1 MADSDPGG
9 VSASADN
16 KALRERAARLGYRL
30 RKRRGSYWLL
40 DNDDD
45 SGMGFETLADAADE
59 IGRRERGQQ
68 RSANHTIPKARRGTP
83 QAAHGAVLPED
94 WHEISLG
101 ALWDHFNRPRK
112 TPQTT
117 IEAVIHSVRERGVAA
132 LIEPANIERLLE
144 CDDASR
150 IEINER
156 IALIAVESLTSWLT
170 LLSEEQR
177 VWLRDIAARLRRAT

>member
-16 KALRERAARLGYRL
+16 KALRERAARLGCRL

-59 IGRRERGQQ
+59 IGRRERGEQ
-68 RSANHTIPKARRGTP
+68 RSANHHTIPKARRSTP
-83 QAAHGAVLPED
+83 QAEHGAVLPED

-101 ALWDHFNRPRK
+101 ALWDHLNRPRK

-132 LIEPANIERLLE
+132 LKEPANIERLLS
-144 CDDASR
+144 CDDDAKS
-150 IEINER
+150 EINER
-156 IALIAVESLTSWLT
+156 IARFVAAKE
-170 LLSEEQR
+170 
-177 VWLRDIAARLRRAT
+177 IAA

>member
-9 VSASADN
+9 VSAPADN
-16 KALRERAARLGYRL
+16 KAMLERAARLGCRL

-59 IGRRERGQQ
+59 IGRRERGEQ
-68 RSANHTIPKARRGTP
+68 RSANHTIPKARRSTP
-83 QAAHGAVLPED
+83 QAEHGAVLPED
-94 WHEISLG
+94 WHEMSLG

-132 LIEPANIERLLE
+132 LIEPANIERLLA
-144 CDDASR
+144 CDD
-150 IEINER
+150 
-156 IALIAVESLTSWLT
+156 
-170 LLSEEQR
+170 R
-177 VWLRDIAARLRRAT
+177 VLRDIAARLRRAA